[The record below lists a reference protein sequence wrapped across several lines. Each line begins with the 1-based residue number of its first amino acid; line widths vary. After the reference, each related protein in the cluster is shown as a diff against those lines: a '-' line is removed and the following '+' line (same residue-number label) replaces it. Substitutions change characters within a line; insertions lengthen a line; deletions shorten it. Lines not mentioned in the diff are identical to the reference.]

1 MPVKV
6 LLLVLPSLIGT
17 IMAEEEEVEVTI
29 KRGVVAVEEVGVATT
44 RKAPPLNKIGEPKI
58 NN

>member
-1 MPVKV
+1 MQVKL

-17 IMAEEEEVEVTI
+17 IMAEEEEVEGTI
-29 KRGVVAVEEVGVATT
+29 KRGMVAVEEVGVATT
-44 RKAPPLNKIGEPKI
+44 RKAPSLNKIGESKI